1 MFQLTGQG
9 EGCIRFQSPDNKS
22 ASSSKGLFFMQS
34 HEKKLAKKGA
44 SSNNKVAASDKVSK
58 DNSKKALSL
67 RLTEVLTKVFVE
79 AMVEKLSC
87 LQQIVG

>member
-1 MFQLTGQG
+1 MDFKNRVT
-9 EGCIRFQSPDNKS
+9 PDNKS
-22 ASSSKGLFFMQS
+22 ASSSKRLFFMQS

-44 SSNNKVAASDKVSK
+44 SSNNKVAASGKVSK